1 MAENGKRTWES
12 LRDGARG
19 NLISAKFNCMLY
31 FENFIQNDK
40 MIKYLFDQDIVI
52 TVKFFNNSS
61 TLEKYYSS
69 YQRYDNEIKQIRAQG
84 GCLGTKSR
92 RKTW

>member
-1 MAENGKRTWES
+1 M
-12 LRDGARG
+12 
-19 NLISAKFNCMLY
+19 Y

-61 TLEKYYSS
+61 TLEKYYNS
-69 YQRYDNEIKQIRAQG
+69 YQRYDNEDWIIKQKRAQG

>member
-1 MAENGKRTWES
+1 M
-12 LRDGARG
+12 
-19 NLISAKFNCMLY
+19 Y

-69 YQRYDNEIKQIRAQG
+69 YQRYDNEDWMELYIENYILRNKRNKWHKEIYVHANFK
-84 GCLGTKSR
+84 TSEAH
-92 RKTW
+92 RKMR